1 MTTSEQ
7 VTERIKSPIV
17 KAGTAIAAAGGAN
30 TGIAQDAKQDLIQQ
44 ALTLQLPDWFQL
56 ILTLPWGHIA
66 SMAAAMYTTAL
77 FLEWVW
83 KKPVC
88 WVLVKAGV
96 RKPVTR
102 YTAEEW
108 RKKDKEL

>member
-7 VTERIKSPIV
+7 FTDRIKSPVI

-30 TGIAQDAKQDLIQQ
+30 SGIASDVKQDLIQQ
-44 ALTLQLPDWFQL
+44 ALTLQLPDWIQL
-56 ILTLPWGHIA
+56 LLTLPWGSIA

-77 FLEWVW
+77 FLEWFW

-88 WVLVKAGV
+88 WVLVKAGI
-96 RKPVTR
+96 RKPITR
-102 YTAEEW
+102 YSAEEW
-108 RKKDKEL
+108 ARKAKEL